1 LQNTITIKR
10 FLLLQL
16 VCWVLYAGIAIYAF
30 GNGIETAQQALAG
43 FLMLFIPGFTIT
55 TLYRQ
60 YLRKYKTDF
69 LSIKKIIPVILLVLL
84 IHFTVIIS
92 LQLIYNRVYSKDDLF
107 QGSGFLVYATSVF
120 IVVVIM
126 HLPWYFIYHIY
137 KYITALHNKEMEAA
151 RYREEN
157 TKLQIENLTNKLNP
171 HFLFNTLN
179 TIRWLTG
186 KDNIE
191 ARNAINDLSEILRY
205 NLTNL
210 GRELIP
216 LKEELAI
223 AGKYLSFEKIRFE
236 ERLEY
241 AVSCPEE
248 ANDCRVVPFTILNL
262 VENSIK
268 HGISQLPGGG
278 SIAITVTLQD
288 AYLNIE
294 VANSG
299 RITDPK
305 ADGFGIS
312 SLHSIL
318 NHYYSNN
325 SSIQIENSSEN
336 EVVAKIKIPI
346 K

>member
-1 LQNTITIKR
+1 
-10 FLLLQL
+10 
-16 VCWVLYAGIAIYAF
+16 
-30 GNGIETAQQALAG
+30 
-43 FLMLFIPGFTIT
+43 
-55 TLYRQ
+55 
-60 YLRKYKTDF
+60 
-69 LSIKKIIPVILLVLL
+69 
-84 IHFTVIIS
+84 
-92 LQLIYNRVYSKDDLF
+92 
-107 QGSGFLVYATSVF
+107 
-120 IVVVIM
+120 
-126 HLPWYFIYHIY
+126 
-137 KYITALHNKEMEAA
+137 
-151 RYREEN
+151 
-157 TKLQIENLTNKLNP
+157 
-171 HFLFNTLN
+171 
-179 TIRWLTG
+179 
-186 KDNIE
+186 
-191 ARNAINDLSEILRY
+191 
-205 NLTNL
+205 
-210 GRELIP
+210 
-216 LKEELAI
+216 
-223 AGKYLSFEKIRFE
+223 
-236 ERLEY
+236 LEY